1 MIIIDLRR
9 NPPPS
14 PISEYII
21 EEKIS
26 EIPIKTIN
34 WMKFVSTVDQGFQKN
49 NGRKVER
56 RLEQQ
61 GIVESSNYGCSQ
73 MNNRNI
79 RYQLFL
85 FTLAELKLI
94 EAIFLSCIE

>member
-49 NGRKVER
+49 NGRKVR
-56 RLEQQ
+56 AGPNCL
-61 GIVESSNYGCSQ
+61 
-73 MNNRNI
+73 NRH
-79 RYQLFL
+79 YQFIS
-85 FTLAELKLI
+85 EY
-94 EAIFLSCIE
+94 LSFY